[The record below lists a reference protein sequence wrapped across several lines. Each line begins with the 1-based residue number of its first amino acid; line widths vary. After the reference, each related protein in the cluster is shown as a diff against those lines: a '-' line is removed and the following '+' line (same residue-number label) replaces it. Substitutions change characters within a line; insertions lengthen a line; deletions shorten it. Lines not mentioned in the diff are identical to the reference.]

1 MYFFLK
7 KTIKTFCVFAQILLY
22 SKQPITKGWK
32 TMTKELKKYT
42 KMGII
47 ATAVIIV
54 AALGAWAVSGLN
66 KNVKLSRALEGVS
79 TQAATASELR
89 IAVISMDK
97 IQMDAAAL
105 KDLHKQ
111 RANYENKL
119 KSKLEKEQKSIEK
132 EKADIEKSQDVLS
145 QEALQRRV
153 VDYQRRVA
161 SLQRDL
167 AEKAQAI
174 EASYQDALN
183 TIQKKHLDP
192 VIQGIIAKKNLSL
205 VIDGRMARIGEAA
218 NLDITDEVVNA
229 LNKKVS
235 SVKMA
240 TPKGL

>member
-1 MYFFLK
+1 M
-7 KTIKTFCVFAQILLY
+7 QILLY
-22 SKQPITKGWK
+22 SKQPITKGRK
-32 TMTKELKKYT
+32 TMTTELKKYT

-47 ATAVIIV
+47 ATAVILV

-111 RANYENKL
+111 RANYEEKL

-161 SLQRDL
+161 SLQREL

-218 NLDITDEVVNA
+218 NLDITDEVVKA